1 MGTEFIRQNRMA
13 LLLPS
18 RKNLLFQRVGL
29 LPDRNENQPN
39 VGRGFTPRR
48 KICLRCS
55 KRHTAKYFLR
65 QKLWDIFPQ

>member
-1 MGTEFIRQNRMA
+1 MGTEFIRQNRMS

-18 RKNLLFQRVGL
+18 RKNLLFRRVGF

-48 KICLRCS
+48 KNLS
-55 KRHTAKYFLR
+55 AL
-65 QKLWDIFPQ
+65 

>member
-18 RKNLLFQRVGL
+18 RKNLLFRRVGL

-48 KICLRCS
+48 K
-55 KRHTAKYFLR
+55 
-65 QKLWDIFPQ
+65 KLSAGYKTLPYKGKSS